1 MLGGA
6 HFQNAYVCDDIEA
19 AIAAFRAK
27 IGTGEPRILDVDQEV
42 WTPEG
47 IRSLR
52 NRVAFIWRGDL
63 QYELIEPV
71 ADIGFYANAPDNG
84 GLLRFHHT
92 NTRVPDWDTF
102 RADVDRQEM
111 PVVMEKIG
119 GEGGARFLYLDG
131 RALFGHYLEF
141 VWMSDES
148 WTLFK
153 AM

>member
-1 MLGGA
+1 MLEGA

-19 AIAAFRAK
+19 AIAAFRARF
-27 IGTGEPRILDVDQEV
+27 GTGEVCILDVDQEV

-63 QYELIEPV
+63 QYELIQPV
-71 ADIGFYANAPDNG
+71 ADIGFYANAADNG

-92 NTRVPDWDTF
+92 NTRVPDWDAF
-102 RADVDRQEM
+102 RAEVDRQDM

-119 GEGGARFLYLDG
+119 GEDVKFLYLDG

-141 VWMSDES
+141 VWMTDEN
-148 WTLFK
+148 WQTFK